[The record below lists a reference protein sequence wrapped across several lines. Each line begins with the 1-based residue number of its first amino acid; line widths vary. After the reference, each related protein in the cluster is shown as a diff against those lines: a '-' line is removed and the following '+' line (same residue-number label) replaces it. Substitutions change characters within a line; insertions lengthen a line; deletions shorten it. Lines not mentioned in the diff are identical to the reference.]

1 MSNVLTT
8 SMALRKAI
16 ESACE
21 SDDMSSSSG
30 CIDAASLAE
39 SPNMQSALERG
50 LRFAARKN
58 STKVMRYLIE
68 QGAKVNRV
76 SASSLV
82 DIETEALPSQETL
95 EVLVE
100 HGWDINTRTPGLGG
114 TPVLWYVVGDTDL
127 VKWCLD
133 HGADVDPADDT
144 SEGAKK
150 HRKPILE
157 VAAAEG
163 NIEVFELLR
172 ARGAPL
178 DLQHGVLPSAVMKA
192 SFNVPAA
199 GESPSASF
207 VRMLDMIRHLID
219 VIGCDVNSVSYG
231 TYCGSGSHC
240 STPLCWVACHT
251 NSDGVRDLARLLLDR
266 GGDLDLAGP
275 LLWGSEVPSAREAAQ
290 QRANSPF
297 LKVIAEWEAEKQKS
311 TVDGSK

>member
-1 MSNVLTT
+1 MSNVLNTPV
-8 SMALRKAI
+8 ALRNAI
-16 ESACE
+16 QIACE
-21 SDDMSSSSG
+21 SDDIASLSG
-30 CIDAASLAE
+30 RIDATSLAR
-39 SPNMQSALERG
+39 STNMQSALERG
-50 LRFAARKN
+50 LRVSARKN

-68 QGAKVNRV
+68 QGANVSRV
-76 SASSLV
+76 SAFSLI

-95 EVLVE
+95 EILVE

-114 TPVLWYVVGDTDL
+114 TPILWYVVGDTNL

-144 SEGAKK
+144 PEGAKK

-172 ARGAPL
+172 AKGAPL
-178 DLQHGVLPSAVMKA
+178 DFHHGVLPSAVMKA

-199 GESPSASF
+199 GENPSASF
-207 VRMLDMIRHLID
+207 IRMLEMIRHLID
-219 VIGCDVNSVSYG
+219 VVGCDVNSISYG
-231 TYCGSGSHC
+231 TYYGSGSHC

-251 NSDGVRDLARLLLDR
+251 NSDGVRDLVRLLLDR

-275 LLWGSEVPSAREAAQ
+275 LLWGSQVPSAREAAR
-290 QRANSPF
+290 QRSNLPF
-297 LKVIAEWEAEKQKS
+297 LKVIAEWEARNRKS
-311 TVDGSK
+311 EVEEPK